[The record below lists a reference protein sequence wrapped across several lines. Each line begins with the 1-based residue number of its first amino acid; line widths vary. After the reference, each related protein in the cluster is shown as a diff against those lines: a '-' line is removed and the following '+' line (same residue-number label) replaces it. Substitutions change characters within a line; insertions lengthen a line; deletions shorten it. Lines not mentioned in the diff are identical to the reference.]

1 MILLF
6 CLSILLFAG
15 FLTVVT
21 EAFTH
26 FLVRPSFWSAFREFL
41 LGSWLFAATASL
53 WATSLWLGLRWLGV
67 DVGFLWTL
75 EILSLAHLPML
86 AYPLTIMPTI
96 GYRLE
101 QILRM
106 AVFSA
111 LAVGLSWQCDLP
123 LVKTASLA
131 LPGWFA
137 HFLVIEWRLLRQ
149 GADVP

>member
-6 CLSILLFAG
+6 CLGVLLVSG
-15 FLTVVT
+15 FLTVASET
-21 EAFTH
+21 FTH

-53 WATSLWLGLRWLGV
+53 WAMSLWLGLRWLGA

-75 EILSLAHLPML
+75 EILSLAHMPML
-86 AYPLTIMPTI
+86 VYPLTIMPTI

-106 AVFSA
+106 TVFTL
-111 LAVGLSWQCDLP
+111 LAVGLAWQCDLP
-123 LVKTASLA
+123 LVKTATLA

-137 HFLVIEWRLLRQ
+137 HFLSIEWRLLRQ
-149 GADVP
+149 GGKAP